1 MFDRDGATGVLLNAV
16 EEKALDAPLMEDD
29 LLEAADIGYRVGDS
43 IAALDA
49 AIWVGVPKADFEH
62 VVGFD
67 PGPVSKF
74 ERVENLKRAAL
85 ESVCLAI
92 KDLSFSMSICYRC

>member
-1 MFDRDGATGVLLNAV
+1 VFDRDGPTGVLFDAV
-16 EEKALDAPLMEDD
+16 EEKALYAPLMEDD

-43 IAALDA
+43 IAALDVA
-49 AIWVGVPKADFEH
+49 GGVWVPKADFEH

-74 ERVENLKRAAL
+74 ERVEDLKRAAL
-85 ESVCLAI
+85 ETVCLTI
-92 KDLSFSMSICYRC
+92 EDLRLSVSTYYGC